1 MAIRQEFAFQHLVGE
16 DVRYLRHVWRD
27 SPNSHWDQQGHTRH
41 GFRCLRGHLRCQER
55 CGPSL
60 RLQLFNRYLIVFY
73 YQHAKMSKKFDQRME
88 EEELT
93 KLQEKYGVS
102 TKDK

>member
-1 MAIRQEFAFQHLVGE
+1 
-16 DVRYLRHVWRD
+16 
-27 SPNSHWDQQGHTRH
+27 
-41 GFRCLRGHLRCQER
+41 
-55 CGPSL
+55 
-60 RLQLFNRYLIVFY
+60 
-73 YQHAKMSKKFDQRME
+73 MSKKFDQRME

>member
-1 MAIRQEFAFQHLVGE
+1 VL
-16 DVRYLRHVWRD
+16 
-27 SPNSHWDQQGHTRH
+27 
-41 GFRCLRGHLRCQER
+41 
-55 CGPSL
+55 
-60 RLQLFNRYLIVFY
+60 Y

-102 TKDK
+102 TKEK